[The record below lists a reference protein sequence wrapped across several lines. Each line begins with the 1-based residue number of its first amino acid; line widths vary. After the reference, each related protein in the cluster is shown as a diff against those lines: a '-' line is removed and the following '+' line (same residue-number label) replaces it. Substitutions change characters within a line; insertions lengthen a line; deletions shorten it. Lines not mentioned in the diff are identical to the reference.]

1 MNLSEMEK
9 QLILMEDIQAIEDV
23 QKMYGYYMDTH
34 QREQVVSLF
43 SEDTESLEIESV
55 GLFLGKK
62 GVRQFFLENDLL
74 KGNETAVPNWINILI
89 MMFQDV
95 IDVAPDGKT
104 AKGRWNTWLAEAM
117 SVNGIQHQQW
127 CQGYYEN
134 EYVKENGKWLFK
146 KLHWNVTVFTSFEA
160 GWLKV
165 PLLGLLTRDDAD
177 APAPHFHPYPSGYHL
192 PYHYPHPITG
202 E

>member
-1 MNLSEMEK
+1 MNLAEMEK
-9 QLILMEDIQAIEDV
+9 QITLMEDVQAIEDV

-74 KGNETAVPNWINILI
+74 KGNETAVPGWINILI

-117 SVNGIQHQQW
+117 PVGGIPRQQW

-134 EYVKENGKWLFK
+134 EYVKEDGQWLFK
-146 KLHWNVTVFTSFEA
+146 KLHWNVTIFTSFEA

-165 PLLGLLTRDDAD
+165 PLLGLLNRPDAD

-192 PYHYPHPITG
+192 PYHFAHPIMG